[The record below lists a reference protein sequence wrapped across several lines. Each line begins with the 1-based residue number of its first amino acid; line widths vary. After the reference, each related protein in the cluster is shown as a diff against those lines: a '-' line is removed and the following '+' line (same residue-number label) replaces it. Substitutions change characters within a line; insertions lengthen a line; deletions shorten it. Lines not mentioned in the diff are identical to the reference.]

1 MRQLSNVYFR
11 IYKAGLKLET
21 FYNMLVK
28 DILEEDV
35 GEGGGEDEQQGNGGA
50 RDGGRGGVGTG
61 LDDVD
66 FADAAPD
73 LDNCRG
79 SVEVLQTFTGSSSY
93 FHGYLFV

>member
-1 MRQLSNVYFR
+1 MGAKDFFPLSWPSQKKREKGKGDCSYHSRKGRGRR
-11 IYKAGLKLET
+11 IDRKK
-21 FYNMLVK
+21 
-28 DILEEDV
+28 
-35 GEGGGEDEQQGNGGA
+35 GNGGA

>member
-1 MRQLSNVYFR
+1 MQQLSKVYFR
-11 IYKAGLKLET
+11 INKAGLKLET

-28 DILEEDV
+28 DIR
-35 GEGGGEDEQQGNGGA
+35 EDEQQGNGGA

-79 SVEVLQTFTGSSSY
+79 SVEVLQTFSGSSSY